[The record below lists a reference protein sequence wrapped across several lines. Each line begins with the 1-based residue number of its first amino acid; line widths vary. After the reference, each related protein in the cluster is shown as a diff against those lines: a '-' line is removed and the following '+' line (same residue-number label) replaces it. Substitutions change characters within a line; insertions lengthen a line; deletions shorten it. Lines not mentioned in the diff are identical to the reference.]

1 MELPRYGRP
10 ALVGV
15 AVAALAAAG
24 GRTVWQG
31 PPPTEP
37 APMEE
42 ILDQGLAAG
51 EAEAITWD
59 LPAERNERVDF
70 WIDFLSGR
78 NKEKTQLWLERIGR
92 YGPFIQEQLKARDMP
107 ADLLYFAMI
116 ESGFSNKAYSR
127 AAAVG
132 MWQFIAETGRR
143 YDLEVSSY
151 VDERRDPVEAT
162 RAALDYLQYMY
173 ADFGS
178 WYLAAAGYNSGENR
192 VRRILREE
200 LGGARGSEDLYWKIS
215 DHLPR
220 ETRDYV
226 PLMLAAAYIAK
237 EPAKYGFTDLK
248 YQDPL
253 LFEEA
258 EVPGAT
264 SLEVVARA
272 AGADVEEVRDL
283 NAHLVRGI
291 TPPGRTFAVRLPPG
305 TREAFAANFGKVAE
319 EVRLAGVVH
328 RVDRGETLSHIASR
342 YGTSVSALEVANAGL
357 NPRRLLPG
365 QEIVVPGGATLASA
379 GERLSAENA
388 WSTYRVR
395 PGDSLWTIARRHG
408 VSVNQIQSW
417 NDLGRRTRIRPGQSL
432 RIRA

>member
-10 ALVGV
+10 ALVGI

-31 PPPTEP
+31 SPPTEP
-37 APMEE
+37 APMEA
-42 ILDQGLAAG
+42 ILDEGLAD
-51 EAEAITWD
+51 AEAVMWD
-59 LPAERNERVDF
+59 LPAERNERVEF
-70 WIDFLSGR
+70 WIDFLSDR

-92 YGPFIQEQLKARDMP
+92 YGPFIQEQLRARGMP

-143 YDLEVSSY
+143 YGLEVSSY

-162 RAALDYLQYMY
+162 RAALDYLQYMHD
-173 ADFGS
+173 DFGS

-192 VRRILREE
+192 VRRILREQ
-200 LGGARGSEDLYWKIS
+200 LDGARGDEELYWKIS
-215 DHLPR
+215 EYLPR

-237 EPAKYGFTDLK
+237 EPAKYGFTDLN

-253 LFEEA
+253 LFESV
-258 EVPGAT
+258 EVEGGT

-272 AGADVEEVRDL
+272 AGVDDEAVRDL
-283 NAHLVRGI
+283 NLHLVRGI
-291 TPPGRTFAVRLPPG
+291 TPPGRSWAVRLPTG
-305 TREAFAANFGKVAE
+305 TRETFAANFGKVAE

-328 RVDRGETLSHIASR
+328 RVGRGETLSHIASR
-342 YGTSVSALEVANAGL
+342 YGTSVSALEGANRGL
-357 NPRRLLPG
+357 DPRRLQLG
-365 QEIVVPGGATLASA
+365 QEIVVPDAGATLASA
-379 GERLSAENA
+379 SSAGA
-388 WSTYRVR
+388 SASDWSTYRVR

-408 VSVNQIQSW
+408 VSVGELQSW

-432 RIRA
+432 RLRG